1 MKIGGDMYLMTRVI
15 GVDLETRD
23 PNLMEM
29 GPGAV
34 RKDGYVLGIALYY
47 DGKNEYIPLRH
58 DSGNADREQTIR
70 FLQDLL
76 GDETPKVGANILYDL
91 EWLKGDLGITVNGP
105 KYDVQIAE
113 WLLDEEKFSYRL
125 EVLCQQYLGKSKS
138 EDKLKEAAKRLGLSE
153 KEIKGNL
160 WRMSVEDV
168 SEYAMADAKDAVD
181 IWNIQ
186 KDLLVKDELEFVFY
200 EMEVPMVDVLLAMR
214 FKGVPIDMDKAV
226 EIRDLLSQKESFVQD
241 ELNKLAS
248 QEVDVWSGN
257 VIAQAAAKLG
267 LPVPYTT
274 KGNPSFESAWLED
287 RQEPFFKMVSAVRKF
302 NRSGSVFIEKKI
314 LEMAYNGKVYPT
326 FRQSKTDAG
335 GTKSGRFASANPNM
349 QQVPSRDKELAPL
362 VRSLFIPEPG
372 CKWGKFD
379 YKQQEPRVT
388 VNYAYMSHLPGAQ
401 DAYEAY
407 IANPNIDYHQM
418 VADMANIPRATAKTM
433 NLGLAYG
440 MGKNKMADQLG
451 VTFSEASA
459 IYEQYHARVPF
470 IKALTNKA
478 SNLAEQRGYIRTI
491 AGRRKRFELWGPKKY
506 VKGVVPKHKA
516 EAQCIYEPPI
526 VRYFTYR
533 AMNSLIQG
541 SSADMTKLA
550 MIDMYRAG
558 YVPSLTVHDEVD
570 DTTITSDKQVKE
582 ITEIM
587 INCLAN
593 HGLKMHIPLLVD
605 VSVGK
610 SWGEAEK
617 V

>member
-1 MKIGGDMYLMTRVI
+1 MHNKVI
-15 GVDLETRD
+15 GIDLETRD
-23 PNLMEM
+23 PNLMTM

-34 RKDGYVLGIALYY
+34 RNDGYVLGVALYY
-47 DGKNEYIPLRH
+47 DDKNIYIPLRH
-58 DSGNADREQTIR
+58 ESGNADRAQTIK

-91 EWLKGDLGITVNGP
+91 EWLKADLGITVRGP

-125 EVLCQQYLGKSKS
+125 EVLCQQYLGKSKT
-138 EDKLKEAAKRLGLSE
+138 EDKLKEAGQRLGISE
-153 KEIKGNL
+153 KEIKSNL

-168 SEYAMADAKDAVD
+168 SEYAKADAKDVVD

-186 KDLLVKDELEFVFY
+186 KDLLAKEELQFVFY
-200 EMEVPMVDVLLAMR
+200 EMEVPMIDVLLAMR
-214 FKGVPIDMDKAV
+214 FKGVPVDVDKSV
-226 EIRDLLSQKESFVQD
+226 EVRDILKEKEDFVQK
-241 ELNKLAS
+241 ELNKLAM
-248 QEVDVWSGN
+248 QEVDVWSGQ

-267 LPVPYTT
+267 LPIPYTT
-274 KGNPSFESAWLED
+274 KGNPSFESAWLEE

-314 LEMAYNGKVYPT
+314 LEMMYNGKVYPT
-326 FRQSKTDAG
+326 FRQSKTDDG

-362 VRSLFIPEPG
+362 IRSLFIPEPG
-372 CKWGKFD
+372 CMWGKFD

-388 VNYAYMSHLPGAQ
+388 VNYAYMSNLPGAKEAH
-401 DAYEAY
+401 DAYLK
-407 IANPNIDYHQM
+407 NPNIDYHQM
-418 VADMANIPRATAKTM
+418 VADMANIPRSTAKTM

-440 MGKNKMADQLG
+440 MGKAKMADQLG
-451 VTFSEASA
+451 VTFAEASS
-459 IYEQYHARVPF
+459 IYEQYHSRVPF
-470 IKALTNKA
+470 IKGLTNKA

-491 AGRRKRFELWGPKKY
+491 SGRRKRFDLWGPKRY
-506 VKGVVPKHKA
+506 VKGVVPKSKA
-516 EAQCIYEPPI
+516 EAQAMYEPPL

-570 DTTITSDKQVKE
+570 DTTITSDAQVKE
-582 ITEIM
+582 ITDIM
-587 INCLAN
+587 INCLQN
-593 HGLKMHIPLLVD
+593 HNLKMHVPLLVD